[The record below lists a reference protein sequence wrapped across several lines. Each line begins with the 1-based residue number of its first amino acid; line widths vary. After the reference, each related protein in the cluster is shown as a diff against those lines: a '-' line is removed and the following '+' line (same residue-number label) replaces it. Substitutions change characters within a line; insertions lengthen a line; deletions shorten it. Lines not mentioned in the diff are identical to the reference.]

1 MVVSLC
7 GVAPTLWGLG
17 VVSVSVVSCL
27 VSGCSSGVVGW
38 VGGWVGLAGVGRGWP
53 GLAAYLEPFY
63 NSGPWLLWAIVQG
76 CLGRVGCA
84 VSMGLE

>member
-27 VSGCSSGVVGW
+27 VVARVW
-38 VGGWVGLAGVGRGWP
+38 LGGWVGLAGVGRGWP